1 MCPVRRPTHSLLPL
15 SSGQCRSPASPEAA
29 PCTGKTGPAW
39 EGAEISPHRA
49 GETRPLTRARGDAYL
64 PERRPPATF
73 LGSMAGSPLK
83 RARKQ
88 GVRLEDGS
96 VIGFPY
102 RPAGGI
108 SAAQKI
114 EHLIGLDRCHEL
126 LSWGSITELD
136 PLRRSFQMQVLH
148 VMLPIGIKA
157 ALDGGLDRDAVIE
170 ELASNLANFEG
181 QVPKSLR
188 PHNHRQPPT
197 AFGTH
202 IGRSALVT
210 GTALHAP

>member
-1 MCPVRRPTHSLLPL
+1 MHTCP
-15 SSGQCRSPASPEAA
+15 SGA
-29 PCTGKTGPAW
+29 
-39 EGAEISPHRA
+39 
-49 GETRPLTRARGDAYL
+49 
-64 PERRPPATF
+64 RPPHFSGRWQAPH
-73 LGSMAGSPLK
+73 SSE
-83 RARKQ
+83 RAKQ

-157 ALDGGLDRDAVIE
+157 ALDGGLDRDAARERNRAAVIE